1 MIRSARSLNLAL
13 AFLLELALLAAVA
26 YWGSQLSA
34 STAVRWIVA
43 VGAPLSLAVIWSLI
57 ASPDANWRLPP
68 TPLVAFK
75 LLVFTLGAAL
85 LFASG
90 QRALGIGL
98 EAIALINLALSV
110 AYNQV

>member
-1 MIRSARSLNLAL
+1 
-13 AFLLELALLAAVA
+13 
-26 YWGSQLSA
+26 
-34 STAVRWIVA
+34 
-43 VGAPLSLAVIWSLI
+43 
-57 ASPDANWRLPP
+57 
-68 TPLVAFK
+68 
-75 LLVFTLGAAL
+75 VFTLGAAL